1 MNGFR
6 QNKFGAFCLQAGDL
20 ERAEKHLNGAFDIL
34 GKVYKP
40 FTNYYMNIGNF
51 WAQKRDY
58 VKAIEFFDLVIK
70 ESPHANPKEFG

>member
-1 MNGFR
+1 
-6 QNKFGAFCLQAGDL
+6 
-20 ERAEKHLNGAFDIL
+20 
-34 GKVYKP
+34 
-40 FTNYYMNIGNF
+40 MNIGNF